1 MRHQRK
7 EHRLGRGAAHRKAT
21 LAALSNALIRH
32 KRITTTLARARALR
46 IFVEPLVTRAKEDS
60 VLNRR
65 QVFRRLQDKA
75 SVTELFGEIATRVGD
90 RPGGYTRIVKLGQRA
105 GDASEMALIELVDYN
120 DVKPF
125 GSSDGKKKRTRRGGG
140 ATRRRSGVPAAGAA
154 PVAADEV
161 VEAVEETAEV
171 EEAVDTPAVAEEVE
185 AAEPEAEAPAA
196 EPEAEAPA
204 AEPEAEAP
212 AAEPEAEAPAAEPE
226 AEPADGA
233 STAEASAEQS
243 GPEAAD
249 ETAPEGEESDEDEE
263 EGRKGE

>member
-65 QVFRRLQDKA
+65 QVFRRLQDKV

-105 GDASEMALIELVDYN
+105 GDASEMALVELVDYN

-125 GSSDGKKKRTRRGGG
+125 GSSDGKRKRTRRGGG
-140 ATRRRSGVPAAGAA
+140 TTRRRSGVPAAAA
-154 PVAADEV
+154 EPGAADEV
-161 VEAVEETAEV
+161 AEAIEETADIEAAVETFGDVEAVEAVETEAE
-171 EEAVDTPAVAEEVE
+171 AR
-185 AAEPEAEAPAA
+185 AAETEAEAPAA

-204 AEPEAEAP
+204 AEPEAEAR
-212 AAEPEAEAPAAEPE
+212 A
-226 AEPADGA
+226 
-233 STAEASAEQS
+233 AEASAEQS
-243 GPEAAD
+243 VPEAAD
-249 ETAPEGEESDEDEE
+249 DAAPEGEEADEADEGDEGDEE
-263 EGRKGE
+263 ERKSE

>member
-65 QVFRRLQDKA
+65 QVFRRLQDKV

-105 GDASEMALIELVDYN
+105 GDASEMALVELVDYN

-125 GSSDGKKKRTRRGGG
+125 GSSDGKRKRTRRGGG
-140 ATRRRSGVPAAGAA
+140 TTRRRSGVPAAAA
-154 PVAADEV
+154 EPGAADEV
-161 VEAVEETAEV
+161 AEAIEETADIEAAVETFGDVEAVEAVETEAE
-171 EEAVDTPAVAEEVE
+171 AR
-185 AAEPEAEAPAA
+185 AAETEAEAPAA

-204 AEPEAEAP
+204 AEPEAEAR
-212 AAEPEAEAPAAEPE
+212 A
-226 AEPADGA
+226 
-233 STAEASAEQS
+233 AEASAEQS
-243 GPEAAD
+243 VPEAAD
-249 ETAPEGEESDEDEE
+249 DDAAPEGEEADEADEGDEGDEE
-263 EGRKGE
+263 ERKSE